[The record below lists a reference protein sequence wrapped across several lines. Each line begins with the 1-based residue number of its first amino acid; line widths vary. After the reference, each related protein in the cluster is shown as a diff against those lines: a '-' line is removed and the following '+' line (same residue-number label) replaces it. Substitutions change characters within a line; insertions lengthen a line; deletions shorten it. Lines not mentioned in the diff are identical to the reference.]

1 MDLINDTSQTKWEMG
16 KTAPN
21 ATDRQKVISENA
33 IGALKKIGRENKLNE
48 LRVAKYGIEVK

>member
-21 ATDRQKVISENA
+21 LIPYQFHRNNSFATVHN
-33 IGALKKIGRENKLNE
+33 L
-48 LRVAKYGIEVK
+48 